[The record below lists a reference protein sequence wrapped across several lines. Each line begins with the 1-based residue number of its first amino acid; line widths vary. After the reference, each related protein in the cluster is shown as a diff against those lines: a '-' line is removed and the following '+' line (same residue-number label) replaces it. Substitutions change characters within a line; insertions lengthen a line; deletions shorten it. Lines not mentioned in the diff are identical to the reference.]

1 MQEGDGE
8 NGVWSTTVE
17 LTGYPL
23 ARKDSCKP
31 SDRIGNLDR
40 HGIVWAALPRPE
52 AVAAQLFRDSGS
64 HASVHMG
71 RNEVVPLILAI
82 GLSNRDRSVRTPSNY
97 DHESSKTVGVGSPLA
112 RHAFRASRFICL
124 MVQLCYYTTCSSTM
138 MYVHAMDSK

>member
-52 AVAAQLFRDSGS
+52 AVAAQLIVTL
-64 HASVHMG
+64 VHMLQFTWDG
-71 RNEVVPLILAI
+71 MKLYR
-82 GLSNRDRSVRTPSNY
+82 
-97 DHESSKTVGVGSPLA
+97 
-112 RHAFRASRFICL
+112 
-124 MVQLCYYTTCSSTM
+124 
-138 MYVHAMDSK
+138 